1 MRIKEAVKLTILNL
15 AVFGVLTT
23 NPTGLVAADHQTKEI
38 FTGSVVG
45 IGGRFG
51 GTVIPF
57 TLTLEGRT
65 SGEEVSRDI
74 QILRDKG
81 QDGLL
86 KELNHQ
92 RLGRFAVTGDVGRE
106 INLVTE
112 HKTADGRKITFVFER
127 WLKMFEL
134 RYGTRSEDYPFT
146 YGELYLHDDGKGEGT
161 LVPAAKIYFDDKE
174 GNTVSIENFGIYPA
188 RLSNIELQTK

>member
-1 MRIKEAVKLTILNL
+1 MRIRATMKVAILNL
-15 AVFGVLTT
+15 AVLGVFTT
-23 NPTGLVAADHQTKEI
+23 NPARLVAADHQTKEVL
-38 FTGSVVG
+38 TGSVVG

-65 SGEEVSRDI
+65 SGEEISRDI

-92 RLGRFAVTGDVGRE
+92 KLGRFAVTGEVGRE

-112 HKTADGRKITFVFER
+112 HRTSDGRKITFVFER
-127 WLKMFEL
+127 WLHMFEL

-146 YGELYLHDDGKGEGT
+146 YGEIYLPDDGKGEGT